1 MLVMLMMM
9 TMDDAGVFSGEGQQ
23 QSVGPEADVTQ
34 SVVVLG
40 A

>member
-9 TMDDAGVFSGEGQQ
+9 RDDAGVFSGQGQQ